1 MSDGTDNYKRRMNQ
15 VLQNFSVDVEAL
27 QVAPAG
33 LSLSVPANH
42 GPSCSTRNPAMTL
55 ARSAA
60 LHAAQKPT
68 IPATHE

>member
-1 MSDGTDNYKRRMNQ
+1 MSNGTDNYKRHRYQ

-33 LSLSVPANH
+33 LSLSVPAIRAR
-42 GPSCSTRNPAMTL
+42 SFSTRNPAMTL

-68 IPATHE
+68 IPPTHE

>member
-1 MSDGTDNYKRRMNQ
+1 MSDGTNNYKRHMNQ
-15 VLQNFSVDVEAL
+15 VLQNFSAGVEAL
-27 QVAPAG
+27 QYSPAG
-33 LSLSVPANH
+33 LSLSVPANRARF
-42 GPSCSTRNPAMTL
+42 CSTRNPAMTL

>member
-1 MSDGTDNYKRRMNQ
+1 MSDGTQIDKQHRFQ
-15 VLQNFSVDVEAL
+15 VLQNFSAGVEAL
-27 QVAPAG
+27 QAAPAG
-33 LSLSVPANH
+33 LSLSVPANR
-42 GPSCSTRNPAMTL
+42 GRSCSTRNPAMTL